1 MSSSGFLFGAMGA
14 MFAWLAV
21 EFVGRPFRRFFDLR
35 GEVSRRLTQFGN
47 VPGRGKWVDN
57 SHVEPIKLSPAQ
69 DARLT
74 EAENVYRDLAS
85 QMRGFAS
92 AEWLAEL
99 IVRYVFRFNA
109 REISKALIGLSNEI
123 PTYGPRRDQLKK
135 QIQELLRIHALD

>member
-1 MSSSGFLFGAMGA
+1 MSWSGFLLGAIGA
-14 MFAWLAV
+14 MFAWLMV

-47 VPGRGKWVDN
+47 VPARGEWVGN
-57 SHVEPIKLSPAQ
+57 SHVEPIKLSAAQ

-74 EAENVYRDLAS
+74 EAENAFRDLAS
-85 QMRGFAS
+85 QIRSFVS

-99 IVRYVFRFNA
+99 IVRHVFRFNA

-123 PTYGPRRDQLKK
+123 PTYGPRRDHFKAH
-135 QIQELLRIHALD
+135 IQTLLRIRALD

>member
-1 MSSSGFLFGAMGA
+1 MSWSGFLLGAIGA

-47 VPGRGKWVDN
+47 VPARGKLVG
-57 SHVEPIKLSPAQ
+57 SEVEVIKLSPAQ

-99 IVRYVFRFNA
+99 IVRYVLRFNA
-109 REISKALIGLSNEI
+109 HEISKALIGLSNEI

-135 QIQELLRIHALD
+135 DIQALLRIHALN